1 MPKCYCDLIPEIIE
15 RLDALESAQSNKH
28 AGAVPDIAARKR
40 AQEKRAQE
48 LHQRLERNDEDT
60 QKLDTLARKLVKE
73 MDLINQA
80 KPQVA
85 PQEDVAKKLEEQQK
99 ALASM
104 ETLFSQ
110 TTAFFAQMYN
120 AVKPYYDMPDLKD
133 TNSPTCILQGLENIM
148 HGITKMAQEL
158 AKSAPAQE

>member
-60 QKLDTLARKLVKE
+60 
-73 MDLINQA
+73 
-80 KPQVA
+80 
-85 PQEDVAKKLEEQQK
+85 
-99 ALASM
+99 
-104 ETLFSQ
+104 
-110 TTAFFAQMYN
+110 
-120 AVKPYYDMPDLKD
+120 
-133 TNSPTCILQGLENIM
+133 
-148 HGITKMAQEL
+148 
-158 AKSAPAQE
+158 